1 MELEN
6 VQAAEPTLENN
17 VQATEPTYAI
27 QETNA
32 GRRLVRVEA
41 KPQEAAEPV
50 TEPAKAEE
58 PVVTEPVNAEPVAEE
73 TTKVEEQTDI
83 PKPYTI
89 EEMQDAEDITKLDTS
104 RIPDELK
111 PFHKL
116 MVRGM
121 NQKFQEM
128 AAERKALLA
137 MTEAIKKPAVEQQPN
152 PKELFLQRHNFI
164 KSKVEEMFGE
174 EYEPLLHPEHELAY
188 QQVNAQLQ
196 QIEQQKQNAQKEQLT
211 QQQKVDSVVMEL
223 KSQSDFMDV
232 LNFAH
237 NSMPAK
243 DWEDADKLL
252 KEGNKDA
259 VMGKFK
265 EWRNKYY
272 GVNEKPVAAKPEK
285 AKPPVLETATKAK
298 DDTSS
303 TVKLDADFNTR
314 FRNAS
319 EQDKI
324 KMISEWRKSR
334 K

>member
-1 MELEN
+1 MEIEN
-6 VQAAEPTLENN
+6 VQAAAPTIENN

-27 QETNA
+27 QETAA
-32 GRRLVRVEA
+32 GRKLVRVEA
-41 KPQEAAEPV
+41 KQEAAEPV
-50 TEPAKAEE
+50 TEPANVEE
-58 PVVTEPVNAEPVAEE
+58 PAAEPVKAEPVAE
-73 TTKVEEQTDI
+73 KAEEQTDA
-83 PKPYTI
+83 PKPYTL

-137 MTEAIKKPAVEQQPN
+137 MTETIKKPVEQPN

-164 KSKVEEMFGE
+164 KSKVEQMFGE

-196 QIEQQKQNAQKEQLT
+196 QIEQQKQAAQQAQIT
-211 QQQKVDSVVMEL
+211 QQQKVDAVVNEL
-223 KSQSDFMDV
+223 KSHADLMDV
-232 LNFAH
+232 LNYAH
-237 NSMPAK
+237 NSLSAK
-243 DWEDADKLL
+243 EWEDGDRLL

-259 VMGKFK
+259 VMAKFK

-272 GVNEKPVAAKPEK
+272 GVNEKPVQPKPEK
-285 AKPPVLETATKAK
+285 AKAPVLETATKAT
-298 DDTSS
+298 DDAPSA
-303 TVKLDADFNTR
+303 VKLDADFNRR

-319 EQDKI
+319 ETDKI
-324 KMISEWRKSR
+324 KMIAEWRKSR
-334 K
+334 Q